1 MNHGQP
7 YRPQSSQI
15 PTEAICAST
24 RITRRHPVCGA
35 LTIPPLTANYLLFTA
50 NSTAAPPTPPAPLI
64 QHSAFNILHWT
75 HTFSAKERDSETGLS
90 YFGARYYS
98 SDLSVWLSVDP
109 MSDKYPSTSPYTYC
123 RNNPVILVDPNGKF
137 DTRAEAR
144 KYRKEHHTGGAIKK
158 SPENDVFSGNYT
170 IENKKTGTIYTKPQ
184 YQIPDEDSPI
194 YTQEND
200 GVVSGPMIYSKTPSK
215 SEAVMAGTL
224 IMCVGLGADD
234 GTLVGVVDDPLIP
247 IVFIAGAVT
256 SGSIMLFAHI
266 KKKQSTGK
274 SNRDRHDK
282 QYAHGG
288 KNRPAN
294 PNRRKG
300 AEKRKNKGKI
310 IN

>member
-1 MNHGQP
+1 MNRCRP
-7 YRPQSSQI
+7 YRFVHPLRGCVGTRGNALGYRDASPDGDGFPVTYSVTHSHTDHSSL
-15 PTEAICAST
+15 
-24 RITRRHPVCGA
+24 ITD
-35 LTIPPLTANYLLFTA
+35 
-50 NSTAAPPTPPAPLI
+50 
-64 QHSAFNILHWT
+64 HSS

-200 GVVSGPMIYSKTPSK
+200 GVVSGPIIYSKTPSK